1 MATDYAALARQF
13 GGAPAE
19 ESEAEVM
26 PQAAPS
32 APQIDYQA
40 MAREFG
46 GTPEQVS
53 PTGQLPPSAQ
63 IVQQVPE
70 GQVVAIDGMETFQGP
85 AFSSSDPRFVADI
98 KGGATFDQ
106 AVMNAR
112 NRELISALPGGS
124 AAATF
129 MQGAPLIG
137 QYMDEILG
145 GVYGMKSSQ
154 RAQQAAVERTRR
166 MQEALASERPG
177 LSTGLQVAG
186 GIASAVPMGAAAGV
200 GRLAPLLG
208 ATVPTQVARGGLA
221 GVLGGAIEG
230 AISGYGAGTTPE
242 TRTSEA
248 LTGGATGA
256 VLGGGVGAAAPI
268 VSEGIKNVF
277 NRFRGSDVST
287 IANQFGISREA
298 AVAVRDALAF
308 EDFGTAQRVL
318 RDAGSQ
324 SMLADVSPG
333 AQSILDAAMTA
344 SPEAMNMA
352 RRSIQE
358 RTTQAARDIGQ
369 KLDERLGE
377 PVDIVDMQR
386 SIQEETMQQREG
398 LYSAAYSRPIDYSS
412 PEGMRLEELS
422 NRVAKAYPS
431 ALREANQLMQGEGYQ
446 SQQLLGIIDQ
456 DGKITI
462 ERLPDVRQLD
472 LVSRQLNEM
481 SANAKKAGNK
491 NEARVTGNLSKE
503 IRTILKDI
511 NPDYSSALSVAED
524 TIKRVNAA
532 QFGFDLLDSNV
543 TSGDA
548 VRFMR
553 ESIKTP
559 EQREMIARGLRSNI
573 DRRLA
578 KISETAGSADTDPAE
593 LNVLMKSLT
602 SEQERSKVATV
613 LGKDAADDLYK
624 QLDESLSALRMR
636 SAVAINSKT
645 AMRQATIERIEGQ
658 RYGLLDT
665 LRRGEP
671 VNFAKLLWQSF
682 TGATEEAEALRRAGL
697 WEESARVLTQIRGQ
711 NAQDALAIVN
721 RAMDGQAVTDSQAR
735 LVARVL
741 TIPAAVGIYTAGTQE
756 QK

>member
-19 ESEAEVM
+19 ESEAEVI
-26 PQAAPS
+26 PQAAPG

-46 GTPEQVS
+46 GTPEQAA

-129 MQGAPLIG
+129 MQGVPLLG
-137 QYMDEILG
+137 QYMDEIVG
-145 GVYGMKSSQ
+145 GIYGMKASQ
-154 RAQQAAVERTRR
+154 RTRR

-186 GIASAVPMGAAAGV
+186 GIASAVPLGAAAGV

-221 GVLGGAIEG
+221 GVVGGALEG

-256 VLGGGVGAAAPI
+256 ALGGVVGAAAPA
-268 VSEGIKNVF
+268 VSSGISNAF
-277 NRFRGSDVST
+277 NRLKGSDTATISNYFNVSRPAA
-287 IANQFGISREA
+287 IAI
-298 AVAVRDALAF
+298 RDALKF
-308 EDFGTAQRVL
+308 DDLEEAQRIL
-318 RDAGSQ
+318 RNAGSQ

-333 AQSILDAAMTA
+333 AQNMLDVAMTR
-344 SPEAMNMA
+344 SPEAMNIA
-352 RRSIQE
+352 RRAIKD
-358 RTTQAARDIGQ
+358 RTTLAMANMDD
-369 KLDERLGE
+369 KLNERLGE

-386 SIQEETMQQREG
+386 SIKEETMQERES
-398 LYSAAYSRPIDYSS
+398 LYGAAYSKPIDYSS

-422 NRVAKAYPS
+422 NRVATAYPS
-431 ALREANQLMQGEGYQ
+431 ALRDANRLMQGEGYE

-456 DGKITI
+456 NGKVTI

-472 LVSRQLNEM
+472 LVSRRLNEL
-481 SANAKKAGNK
+481 SSNAQRAGDS
-491 NEARVTGNLSKE
+491 NEARVIGKISKE

-511 NPDYSSALSVAED
+511 NPDYSSALAAGED

-532 QFGFDLLDSNV
+532 QFGFDLLNKNV
-543 TSGDA
+543 SRGETI
-548 VRFMR
+548 RFMR

-559 EQREMIARGLRSNI
+559 EQREMIAKGLRSSI
-573 DRRLA
+573 DERLA
-578 KISETAGSADTDPAE
+578 KISESAANPDTEPME
-593 LNVLMKSLT
+593 LNRLMKDLT
-602 SEQERSKVATV
+602 SRQERTKVETV

-636 SAVAINSKT
+636 FAVATNSKT
-645 AMRQATIERIEGQ
+645 AMRTSLGESIEGQ

-665 LRRGEP
+665 LRKGEP
-671 VNFAKLLWQSF
+671 VNFAKVLWQSF
-682 TGATEEAEALRRAGL
+682 TGATEEAEAIRRAGL

-711 NAQDALAIVN
+711 NAQDALAIVK

-756 QK
+756 QQ

>member
-46 GTPEQVS
+46 GTPEQAA

-129 MQGAPLIG
+129 MQGAPLLG
-137 QYMDEILG
+137 QYMDEIIG
-145 GVYGMKSSQ
+145 GIYGMKASQ
-154 RAQQAAVERTRR
+154 RTRR

-186 GIASAVPMGAAAGV
+186 GIASAVPLGAAAGV

-221 GVLGGAIEG
+221 GVVGGAIEG

-256 VLGGGVGAAAPI
+256 VLGGVVGAAAPI

-344 SPEAMNMA
+344 SPEAMNLA

-369 KLDERLGE
+369 KLDERLGK

-386 SIQEETMQQREG
+386 SIKEETMQERES
-398 LYSAAYSRPIDYSS
+398 LYGAAYSKPIDYSS
-412 PEGMRLEELS
+412 PEGIRLEELS
-422 NRVAKAYPS
+422 NRVATAYPS
-431 ALREANQLMQGEGYQ
+431 ALRDANRLMQGEGYE

-456 DGKITI
+456 DGKVTI

-472 LVSRQLNEM
+472 LVSRRLNEL
-481 SANAKKAGNK
+481 SSNAQRAGDS
-491 NEARVTGNLSKE
+491 NEARVIGKISKE

-511 NPDYSSALSVAED
+511 NPDYANALSVAED

-532 QFGFDLLDSNV
+532 QFGFDLLNKNV
-543 TSGDA
+543 SRGETI
-548 VRFMR
+548 RFMR

-559 EQREMIARGLRSNI
+559 EQREMIANGLRSSI
-573 DRRLA
+573 DERLA

-602 SEQERSKVATV
+602 SEQERSKVAAV

-658 RYGLLDT
+658 RFGLLDT

>member
-1 MATDYAALARQF
+1 MATDYVAIARQF
-13 GGAPAE
+13 GGKPAE

-32 APQIDYQA
+32 APQIDYVA

-46 GTPEQVS
+46 GTPEQVA

-129 MQGAPLIG
+129 MQGAPLLG
-137 QYMDEILG
+137 QYMDEIIG
-145 GVYGMKSSQ
+145 GIYGMKASQ
-154 RAQQAAVERTRR
+154 RTRR

-186 GIASAVPMGAAAGV
+186 GIASAVPLGAAAGV

-221 GVLGGAIEG
+221 GVVGGAIEG

-256 VLGGGVGAAAPI
+256 VLGGVVGAAAPI

-344 SPEAMNMA
+344 SPEAMNLA

-386 SIQEETMQQREG
+386 SIKEETMQERES
-398 LYSAAYSRPIDYSS
+398 LYGAAYSKPIDYSS
-412 PEGMRLEELS
+412 PEGIRLEELS
-422 NRVAKAYPS
+422 NRVATAYPS
-431 ALREANQLMQGEGYQ
+431 ALRDANRLMQGEGYE

-456 DGKITI
+456 DGKVTI

-472 LVSRQLNEM
+472 LVSRRLNEL
-481 SANAKKAGNK
+481 SSNAQRAGDS
-491 NEARVTGNLSKE
+491 NEARVIGKISKE

-511 NPDYSSALSVAED
+511 NPDYANALSVAED

-532 QFGFDLLDSNV
+532 QFGFDLLNKNV
-543 TSGDA
+543 SRGETI
-548 VRFMR
+548 RFMR

-559 EQREMIARGLRSNI
+559 EQREMIANGLRSSI
-573 DRRLA
+573 DERLA

-602 SEQERSKVATV
+602 SEQERSKVAAV

-658 RYGLLDT
+658 RFGLLDT